1 MLGRR
6 FQDEASPS
14 PLRCGPGGAPEDPAP
29 LLPSLLP
36 NQNHRTNCPERS
48 AAVRQRQ
55 MLSSPRSSSGHLGRG
70 YPLAPLILDS
80 PEGSS
85 RLQSSFSFSVFL
97 YGSKPK
103 DVSLGSGPIASPRL
117 WDSGEPS
124 LTLDFYGFFVS
135 LDIGHF
141 WQCLS

>member
-85 RLQSSFSFSVFL
+85 RLQSVGCGREGRRGLRSLAPQNRPHPSAHFSPTYSGRLPDSLHLHFL
-97 YGSKPK
+97 
-103 DVSLGSGPIASPRL
+103 
-117 WDSGEPS
+117 
-124 LTLDFYGFFVS
+124 F
-135 LDIGHF
+135 
-141 WQCLS
+141 LSSCMDQNRKM